1 MSFWVVFSVTFLLG
15 LGGAMSP
22 GPLLTYTIFKSL
34 ETKKKSWLVGFFI
47 SLGHSL
53 IEILLILLL
62 LVGAQSFFT
71 IPIVLKIIGILGG
84 SLLIYFGLRIL
95 LDIKR
100 DKIDTTFL
108 SSKDSESD
116 TSSDNSKPKI
126 YSRHPI
132 WGGIIFL
139 MMNPY
144 WWLWWTTAGLFIMI
158 DNSVSFTN
166 PSAFWGLIVGKELGV
181 FLWYVSIATAIGF
194 SSKFITPKIY
204 KIVLIICALF
214 MTGYGAYLA
223 ISPLF
228 TLN

>member
-1 MSFWVVFSVTFLLG
+1 
-15 LGGAMSP
+15 
-22 GPLLTYTIFKSL
+22 LTYTIFKSI
-34 ETKKKSWLVGFFI
+34 EANKKSWLVGFFI

-84 SLLIYFGLRIL
+84 SLLMFFGAQIL

-108 SSKDSESD
+108 SAKDSEKD
-116 TSSDNSKPKI
+116 TSSDSSRAKI

-166 PSAFWGLIVGKELGV
+166 PSAFWGLIIGKELGV

-204 KIVLIICALF
+204 KIVLFICALF
-214 MTGYGAYLA
+214 MASYGAYLA

-228 TLN
+228 TIN

>member
-1 MSFWVVFSVTFLLG
+1 MSFWGVFSVTFLLG

-34 ETKKKSWLVGFFI
+34 ETKKKSWLVVFFI
-47 SLGHSL
+47 SLGHAL

-62 LVGAQSFFT
+62 LVGAESFFT

-84 SLLIYFGLRIL
+84 SLLIFFGLRIL
-95 LDIKR
+95 LDIKQ
-100 DKIDTTFL
+100 DKIDTSFL
-108 SSKDSESD
+108 SSNDSESD
-116 TSSDNSKPKI
+116 TISDNSKPKI

-181 FLWYVSIATAIGF
+181 FLWYISIATAIGF

-204 KIVLIICALF
+204 KIVLIVCALF
-214 MTGYGAYLA
+214 MAGYGAYLA
-223 ISPLF
+223 ISPLL
-228 TLN
+228 TIN

>member
-1 MSFWVVFSVTFLLG
+1 MSFWSVFSVTFLLG

-22 GPLLTYTIFKSL
+22 GALMTYTIFKSL
-34 ETKKKSWLVGFFI
+34 EAKQKAWLVGLFI
-47 SLGHSL
+47 SLGHAL

-84 SLLIYFGLRIL
+84 SLLMFFGAQIL

-108 SSKDSESD
+108 SSKDSEND
-116 TSSDNSKPKI
+116 TLSDNSKPKI
-126 YSRHPI
+126 YSKHPI

-144 WWLWWTTAGLFIMI
+144 WWLWWTTAGLSII
-158 DNSVSFTN
+158 IENSVNFSN
-166 PSAFWGLIVGKELGV
+166 PSTFWGLIVGKELGV
-181 FLWYVSIATAIGF
+181 FLWYVSFATAIGL

-204 KIVLIICALF
+204 KIILVICALF
-214 MTGYGAYLA
+214 MASYGAYLA

-228 TLN
+228 NIK

>member
-1 MSFWVVFSVTFLLG
+1 MSFWSVFSVTFLLG

-22 GPLLTYTIFKSL
+22 GPLLTYTIFKSI
-34 ETKKKSWLVGFFI
+34 EANKKSWLVGFFI

-84 SLLIYFGLRIL
+84 SLLMFFGAQIL

-108 SSKDSESD
+108 SAKDSEKD
-116 TSSDNSKPKI
+116 TSSDSSRAKI

-166 PSAFWGLIVGKELGV
+166 PSAFWGLIIGKELGV

-204 KIVLIICALF
+204 KIVLFICALF
-214 MTGYGAYLA
+214 MASYGAYLA

-228 TLN
+228 TIN